1 MKNNEAT
8 IRQRLAFLESAAGKL
23 CLEADQA
30 EAQLL
35 LTPADEHLHG
45 RLIALRKKSDD
56 AQAEIECLR
65 SELAGK

>member
-1 MKNNEAT
+1 MNNYETT
-8 IRQRLAFLESAAGKL
+8 IRQRITFLEGAVGKL

-56 AQAEIECLR
+56 AQAEIERLR
-65 SELAGK
+65 SELAGQ

>member
-1 MKNNEAT
+1 MNDYEAT
-8 IRQRLAFLESAAGKL
+8 IKQRLTFLEGAVEKL
-23 CLEADQA
+23 CLDADQA

-45 RLIALRKKSDD
+45 KVIALRKKCDD
-56 AQAEIECLR
+56 AQAEIERLR

>member
-8 IRQRLAFLESAAGKL
+8 IRQRLAFLEGAVGKL

-56 AQAEIECLR
+56 AQAEIERLR
-65 SELAGK
+65 LELPGK

>member
-1 MKNNEAT
+1 MNDNEAT
-8 IRQRLAFLESAAGKL
+8 IRQRIALLEGAVGKM
-23 CLEADQA
+23 CLDADEA

-35 LTPADEHLHG
+35 LTPADEHLRG

-56 AQAEIECLR
+56 AQAEIERLR